1 MQLSETDVDDYK
13 TSIDNFVK
21 SAQDYI
27 ENSHYEATVA
37 LELLTNGEGST
48 EGLDSMY
55 NNMKSQIEEL
65 SGKLSDT
72 VNIALEDGV
81 ITLDE
86 SKEITNLQE
95 QITEITEKVSKAQE
109 DASFQT
115 LKSSTEMVQVLIL
128 IHSISCRRSCRHR

>member
-1 MQLSETDVDDYK
+1 MGDGITKFNEATESAKESLSSLESSVSTMKKENWKVGLGMQLSETDVDDYK

-55 NNMKSQIEEL
+55 NNM
-65 SGKLSDT
+65 
-72 VNIALEDGV
+72 NP
-81 ITLDE
+81 
-86 SKEITNLQE
+86 
-95 QITEITEKVSKAQE
+95 
-109 DASFQT
+109 
-115 LKSSTEMVQVLIL
+115 
-128 IHSISCRRSCRHR
+128 R

>member
-1 MQLSETDVDDYK
+1 MITK
-13 TSIDNFVK
+13 HPIDNFVK

-115 LKSSTEMVQVLIL
+115 LKNQVRKWCK
-128 IHSISCRRSCRHR
+128 S

>member
-72 VNIALEDGV
+72 SEHCPGRWSYHAG
-81 ITLDE
+81 
-86 SKEITNLQE
+86 
-95 QITEITEKVSKAQE
+95 
-109 DASFQT
+109 
-115 LKSSTEMVQVLIL
+115 
-128 IHSISCRRSCRHR
+128 